1 MKRILI
7 ALFVGFLLH
16 SCCPLTHA
24 SGPAPEAKVEVN
36 DSEKEAADIRP
47 VPETKN
53 AWDFV
58 DKWVIS
64 GNAIGNAAGAV
75 LGQTIG
81 AALFPPIGWAIGSF
95 IGSSIGGMVGEL
107 IDNKIYKA
115 YNYAAFNRPPFG
127 EGGLYL
133 RGVGP
138 YEQLFYQIDA
148 RGVNMGNI
156 FTNITHFGLNLL
168 ARSIPGASWLIKPGF
183 LVACDYFAGVLG
195 DNLDGLVDLASIGG
209 EIDKKRAI
217 VASQQTTGTTTT
229 VPQRGGLTLKELYE
243 AAKRA
248 LISNP
253 SPENAEKAKQAF
265 EDYNAGFQSRDKPE
279 INQIE
284 SDAP

>member
-1 MKRILI
+1 MNRDWSMKRWVPL
-7 ALFVGFLLH
+7 FLLVLMGLLA
-16 SCCPLTHA
+16 CPALYA
-24 SGPAPEAKVEVN
+24 SGPAPEAA
-36 DSEKEAADIRP
+36 KEADIRE

-53 AWDFV
+53 AWDFI

-81 AALFPPIGWAIGSF
+81 AALFPPLGWVIGSF
-95 IGSSIGGMVGEL
+95 VGSTLGGMVGEL

-148 RGVNMGNI
+148 RGLNLGNI
-156 FTNITHFGLNLL
+156 FTNITHFGLNLM
-168 ARSIPGASWLIKPGF
+168 ARSVPGAGWMMKPG
-183 LVACDYFAGVLG
+183 LLMAADYFAGVLG
-195 DNLDGLVDLASIGG
+195 DNIDGLVDLATIGG

-217 VASQQTTGTTTT
+217 VASEQTTGTTS
-229 VPQRGGLTLKELYE
+229 VAKRGGLTLKELYE
-243 AAKRA
+243 AARRA
-248 LISNP
+248 LINNP
-253 SPENAEKAKQAF
+253 TPENAQKAKAAF
-265 EDYNAGFQSRDKPE
+265 DEYNEGFLNRPKVE

-284 SDAP
+284 SEGDAP